1 MRTGYEGCTG
11 RLLHESSRSSVAG
24 KDPLNLQNAPKAYY
38 LGISNHENWS
48 DHPGRPP
55 ISPQVSHR
63 SLCRATSTASTIHK
77 TSGLRAEGHSN
88 QLSAALPARPRLL
101 IALLML
107 GKCGAW
113 KPQTLHCII
122 GSAPC
127 HNVFQLKNHHLF
139 DGLVSSLA
147 NILAEE
153 RLQGIHA
160 AFKGGR

>member
-1 MRTGYEGCTG
+1 MKTGQTTQ
-11 RLLHESSRSSVAG
+11 VV
-24 KDPLNLQNAPKAYY
+24 
-38 LGISNHENWS
+38 
-48 DHPGRPP
+48 PP

-77 TSGLRAEGHSN
+77 TSGLRAEGHTN

-101 IALLML
+101 IARLML
-107 GKCGAW
+107 GKCGAR